1 MMSRNHGKGIVM
13 AKKIL
18 VTGAS
23 GWLGSALVEALLE
36 RGDAVVGTDLMVSP
50 TIAAFAA
57 GGANLTAVAADLGE
71 WHQVMRLFE
80 KHKPDAVIHAAAIVG
95 VIQCADIPIKAQRVN
110 VEGSI
115 NLFEAM
121 RLHNVKRLVHV
132 STEETYGDF
141 LSDVIDEDHPQKPL
155 SIYGL
160 TKLAAEHYGR
170 VYSRDHG
177 LECINVRTCWVYGPH
192 LPRLR
197 MPRTF
202 VEAALRGEPFHQDDG
217 GNLAVDQVYIDDTVQ
232 GALLALDKDKHRYDA
247 YNIATGVAPTL
258 RDTADAVNR
267 AIPGAKISV
276 GDSGPYHHGGK
287 VLSAVK
293 GALDISRAK
302 NELGYAPRYDLQRG
316 IDSTIA
322 ATRARMNQSG
332 F

>member
-1 MMSRNHGKGIVM
+1 MSKT
-13 AKKIL
+13 IL
-18 VTGAS
+18 VSGAC
-23 GWLGSALVEALLE
+23 GWLGSAIVAALLE
-36 RGDAVVGTDLMVSP
+36 RGDAVIATDLAVSP
-50 TIAAFAA
+50 AIAALATREPKLTFAP
-57 GGANLTAVAADLGE
+57 ADLGE
-71 WHQVMRLFE
+71 WHQVLRLFE
-80 KHKPDAVIHAAAIVG
+80 EYRPDAVIHAAAMVG
-95 VIQCADIPIKAQRVN
+95 VIQVADIPIKAQRVN

-121 RLHNVKRLVHV
+121 RLLKVKRVIHV

-141 LSDVIDEDHPQKPL
+141 QSDLIDEDHPQKPL

-202 VEAALRGEPFHQDDG
+202 VEAALRGEPFHQVDG

-232 GALLALDKDKHRYDA
+232 GVLLALDKDKHNYDA

-258 RDTADAVNR
+258 RDTAEAVNR
-267 AIPGAKISV
+267 AIPGAKITV
-276 GDSGPYHHGGK
+276 GDSGPYHHGGT

-302 NELGYAPRYDLQRG
+302 KELGYAPRYDLQRG
-316 IDSTIA
+316 IEATIA
-322 ATRARMNQSG
+322 ATRERMTQGNS
-332 F
+332 

>member
-1 MMSRNHGKGIVM
+1 MSKT
-13 AKKIL
+13 IL
-18 VTGAS
+18 VTGAC
-23 GWLGSALVEALLE
+23 GWLGSAIVDALLK
-36 RGDAVVGTDLMVSP
+36 RGDAVIATDLAVSP
-50 TIAAFAA
+50 AIAALSAGNAA
-57 GGANLTAVAADLGE
+57 LTAVAADLGE

-80 KHKPDAVIHAAAIVG
+80 AHRPDAVIHAAAIVG
-95 VIQCADIPIKAQRVN
+95 VIQAADIPIKAQRIN

-121 RLHNVKRLVHV
+121 RLSEVKRVIHI

-141 LSDVIDEDHPQKPL
+141 LSDMIDEDHPQKPL

-197 MPRTF
+197 MPRIF
-202 VEAALRGEPFHQDDG
+202 VEAALRGEAFHQVDG
-217 GNLAVDQVYIDDTVQ
+217 GNLSVDQVYIDDTVQ

-258 RDTADAVNR
+258 RDTAEAVNR
-267 AIPGAKISV
+267 AIPGAKITV

-302 NELGYAPRYDLQRG
+302 AELGYAPRYDLQRG
-316 IDSTIA
+316 IEATIA
-322 ATRARMNQSG
+322 ATRERMNQNGS
-332 F
+332 